1 MTNHIASYG
10 WTLWCIIAGM
20 ALVTYINRAGLIVLS
35 GRFLLPPAW
44 QRALRFAP
52 AAALS
57 AIAVP
62 DLFLHQGQVDLSL
75 DNIRLFAGLIGL
87 AVAVLTHSTTLA
99 IALGMAVLHGL
110 LYLA

>member
-44 QRALRFAP
+44 QRALRFARD
-52 AAALS
+52 
-57 AIAVP
+57 
-62 DLFLHQGQVDLSL
+62 DL
-75 DNIRLFAGLIGL
+75 
-87 AVAVLTHSTTLA
+87 
-99 IALGMAVLHGL
+99 
-110 LYLA
+110 

>member
-1 MTNHIASYG
+1 MSNHLAGYG
-10 WTLWCIIAGM
+10 WALWAIIAGM

-35 GRFLLPPAW
+35 GKFLLPPAW

-62 DLFLHQGQVDLSL
+62 DLFLHQGQVDVSL
-75 DNIRLFAGLIGL
+75 DNVRLIAGMIGL

-99 IALGMAVLHGL
+99 IGLGMVVLHGL